1 MIKGISL
8 FVLALLSVA
17 ASVYAAP
24 QPVATATAA
33 SQAGVELYQGL
44 HLPPGLRSRQ
54 RAKMHRRDIPYG
66 GYLTFG
72 NYQAPTSVPMAGT
85 SVLESGVR
93 KMCQPITKRIDVAQ
107 LDSFACRQLDNL
119 GYVEGHPSNVR
130 KRTMDQAEDA
140 PTDAP
145 DKADTGRWRVGN
157 LVASARDRA
166 VAYREDSIRRLRYC
180 LEWLTYA
187 TALLRQH
194 IEDLRRLLSSLQE
207 AARHAFA
214 PSKRITAGPEEAPAE
229 RLQQAKREIV
239 GAVRKAVGVV
249 SNYAGSVLPA
259 EARRQV
265 RDLILNLPGRWA
277 TAHTGGSA
285 TGSGSPSVASDGPG
299 SPPLTGRASDAHLDV
314 SVRHTLTFAMESFH
328 MLDSVRAVF
337 QGLYN
342 NAERWIG
349 TAAPVPA
356 VPPLPPPPDSKQAYR
371 DPPPQISG
379 ESSAW
384 HRPHATRRRLPLNN
398 TGEPLLGANS
408 RSLADIG
415 ERMRL
420 MGVDHDCE
428 DTVSFKRNR
437 TREPTPTR
445 L

>member
-1 MIKGISL
+1 
-8 FVLALLSVA
+8 
-17 ASVYAAP
+17 
-24 QPVATATAA
+24 
-33 SQAGVELYQGL
+33 
-44 HLPPGLRSRQ
+44 
-54 RAKMHRRDIPYG
+54 
-66 GYLTFG
+66 
-72 NYQAPTSVPMAGT
+72 AGT

-119 GYVEGHPSNVR
+119 GYVEGSPSNAR
-130 KRTMDQAEDA
+130 KRTMEQAGEA
-140 PTDAP
+140 PVDTA
-145 DKADTGRWRVGN
+145 DKSDTSRWRVGN

-207 AARHAFA
+207 AARQAFA
-214 PSKRITAGPEEAPAE
+214 PSRLITEGPEEPPAE
-229 RLQQAKREIV
+229 RLQRAKREIV
-239 GAVRKAVGVV
+239 GAVRKAVSVV

-277 TAHTGGSA
+277 TAHTGGSNA
-285 TGSGSPSVASDGPG
+285 GSGSPSVASEAPG
-299 SPPLTGRASDAHLDV
+299 SPPAGRASDTHMDV
-314 SVRHTLTFAMESFH
+314 NVRHTLAFATESFH
-328 MLDSVRAVF
+328 MLDNVRAVF
-337 QGLYN
+337 QGLYT

-349 TAAPVPA
+349 APSPA
-356 VPPLPPPPDSKQAYR
+356 QAPAPDARQEYR
-371 DPPPQISG
+371 DPPPMVSG

-384 HRPHATRRRLPLNN
+384 QRPHTMRRRLPLNSS
-398 TGEPLLGANS
+398 EPRLAGNS
-408 RSLADIG
+408 QSLADIG

-428 DTVSFKRNR
+428 DT
-437 TREPTPTR
+437 
-445 L
+445 